1 VRTGNFPGVTV
12 EQKIS
17 QVIWGQ
23 TTVDLIDL
31 PGTYSLSARSPD
43 EMVTVEV
50 LTGSAGEPA
59 PDVIVCVCN
68 ASALERNLFLVSQV
82 RETGIPT
89 VVCLN
94 MWDAAE
100 RAGLRID
107 VARLS
112 EELQLPVITTSA
124 LHHKNLDGLRDSV
137 LKTFHDFREAGAGSN
152 TAVPNVFSPAVSRE
166 IDQLENWV
174 REAGCCRAEA
184 TRFLVIRSLFDAG
197 GPVEQMLSDRTEGRF
212 SVELTSARGRLS
224 QINIE
229 IPAVEATDRYF
240 AIGKLLKKIQAP
252 SSAAAHK
259 LSDRLDAVLTHRI
272 LGFGICILVMLL
284 VFSTIYWFT
293 QPLSDGVDA
302 LISSVSDA
310 VRSNLSPGPFRS
322 LLTDGIISGVGSVL
336 VFLPQICLLFL
347 FIAVLEDC
355 GYMARAAFMMDRVMA
370 VAGLSGRS
378 FLPLMSSFACAVPAI
393 MATRVIEDRKDRF
406 VTIMIAPLMSCSAR
420 LPVYVL
426 MIGLCV
432 PDTALGAAWLPFGMS
447 LPLRGV
453 VLLGISLLGMFV
465 ALPVAVIF
473 RKTVFRGEPSPFLL
487 ELPDYRLP
495 SFSVTFHRV
504 RESAM
509 AFVKQA
515 GTLIFST
522 SVLIWFAGNYPGSSS
537 ERWEL
542 TGKLE
547 ALQAESPSS
556 SDSSEVAS
564 EPRAEQVDSETD
576 PVVASTEGSGED
588 AQRAKTI
595 DELTNRLNDLNAE
608 ALEQSLLGRFGHLVE
623 PLVTPLGWDW
633 RIGVG
638 VIASFPAR
646 EVIVATM
653 GTIFHLGADVTE
665 EDEGLRGAL
674 RDAKHSDG
682 RPVFTLPVAASVMV
696 FFALCA
702 QCISTLAVI
711 RNETRSWRWPI
722 ISFVYMTVLAWVGAF
737 VTYQVGIRL

>member
-1 VRTGNFPGVTV
+1 
-12 EQKIS
+12 
-17 QVIWGQ
+17 
-23 TTVDLIDL
+23 
-31 PGTYSLSARSPD
+31 
-43 EMVTVEV
+43 
-50 LTGSAGEPA
+50 
-59 PDVIVCVCN
+59 
-68 ASALERNLFLVSQV
+68 
-82 RETGIPT
+82 
-89 VVCLN
+89 
-94 MWDAAE
+94 
-100 RAGLRID
+100 
-107 VARLS
+107 
-112 EELQLPVITTSA
+112 
-124 LHHKNLDGLRDSV
+124 
-137 LKTFHDFREAGAGSN
+137 
-152 TAVPNVFSPAVSRE
+152 
-166 IDQLENWV
+166 
-174 REAGCCRAEA
+174 
-184 TRFLVIRSLFDAG
+184 
-197 GPVEQMLSDRTEGRF
+197 
-212 SVELTSARGRLS
+212 
-224 QINIE
+224 
-229 IPAVEATDRYF
+229 
-240 AIGKLLKKIQAP
+240 
-252 SSAAAHK
+252 
-259 LSDRLDAVLTHRI
+259 
-272 LGFGICILVMLL
+272 

-302 LISSVSDA
+302 LISGISDA
-310 VRSNLSPGPFRS
+310 VRNNLSPGPFRS

-432 PDTALGAAWLPFGMS
+432 PDIALGAAWLPFGMS

-495 SFSVTFHRV
+495 SVSVTFHRV

-542 TGKLE
+542 TAKLE
-547 ALQAESPSS
+547 ALQAESTPEG
-556 SDSSEVAS
+556 DSAEAVS
-564 EPRAEQVDSETD
+564 EPLAEQVDSETD
-576 PVVASTEGSGED
+576 PVVASIAGSGED

-595 DELTNRLNDLNAE
+595 DELTNRLNDLNAQV
-608 ALEQSLLGRFGHLVE
+608 LEQSLLGRFGHLVE